1 MSRLKFVCMILT
13 LLLIVPSITPGHDT
27 SVGSETSAA
36 QSSYLLRTSVIG
48 AAGMP
53 GTSGGYAMNGTLGQ
67 STPPGEGSAAGKTLS
82 AGFWKSGWWAILTGE
97 EVPVALRNELFQN
110 YPNPFNPSTTIEYM
124 VGEESPVE
132 ITIFNVKGQRIRT
145 LLRDIKSPGRYSMH
159 WDGRNDRG
167 VTVSTGMYFY
177 RLRIGSYSAVKKMLL
192 LR

>member
-1 MSRLKFVCMILT
+1 MSRLKFLSVLCT
-13 LLLIVPSITPGHDT
+13 LLILLPSVTPGHDT
-27 SVGSETSAA
+27 KVESPGSPA

-48 AAGMP
+48 AGGAP
-53 GTSGGYAMNGTLGQ
+53 GESGGYKTNGTLGQ
-67 STPPGEGSAAGKTLS
+67 WAPGEGSAAGKTLS
-82 AGFWKSGWWAILTGE
+82 AGFWKSGWQVIVTGE

-132 ITIFNVKGQRIRT
+132 IVIFNVKGQRIRT
-145 LLRDIKSPGRYSMH
+145 LVSDTNAPGRH
-159 WDGRNDRG
+159 RVAWDGRNDRG

-177 RLRIGSYSAVKKMLL
+177 RLRVGSFSAVKKMLL